1 MLVAF
6 VIWSCVGRKTTF
18 SMELKSVCPI
28 GMLNRD
34 RSALAADVSNS
45 ETGSVKVY
53 CKSSRLDVRDCVLC
67 GNICGGGMVGRR
79 EDLDG
84 VISAA
89 VLQLAHVQG
98 SYVWLGAAG
107 V

>member
-1 MLVAF
+1 
-6 VIWSCVGRKTTF
+6 
-18 SMELKSVCPI
+18 MELKSVCPI

-34 RSALAADVSNS
+34 RRALAADVSNS
-45 ETGSVKVY
+45 DMGSVKVY
-53 CKSSRLDVRDCVLC
+53 CRSNGLDIRDCVLC
-67 GNICGGGMVGRR
+67 GNIWGGGMVGRR

-98 SYVWLGAAG
+98 SYVWLGVAG